1 MGNCSTLCS
10 GLESEEVKDPQKKKI
25 DANAMQEAQMANRQA
40 ELYGNQV
47 VSQGLAQSKNDQ
59 SGLANNNTPA
69 GKDQQNVR
77 IQKDPIQLES
87 GALYQGE
94 WMNGVRDGFGK

>member
-1 MGNCSTLCS
+1 
-10 GLESEEVKDPQKKKI
+10 
-25 DANAMQEAQMANRQA
+25 MANRQA

-47 VSQGLAQSKNDQ
+47 VSQGLAQNKNDQ

-77 IQKDPIQLES
+77 IQKGPIQLES